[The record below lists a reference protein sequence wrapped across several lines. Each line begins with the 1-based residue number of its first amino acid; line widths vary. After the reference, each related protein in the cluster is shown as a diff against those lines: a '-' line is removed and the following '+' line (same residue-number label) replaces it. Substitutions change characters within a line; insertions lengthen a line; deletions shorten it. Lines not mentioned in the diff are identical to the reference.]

1 MKKVVVDKFLNNR
14 NSMKEYAEKMIA
26 KGVKIFDSNR
36 IDIRGNLTYGMN
48 VEIDINVIFEG
59 DVRLGDGVKI
69 GANCIINNSFIGNN
83 SIIKPFSMVEDS
95 IIGESTFLGPYG
107 RIRPGTK
114 IGNNAQIGN
123 FVEIKNSNIESGCQV
138 NHLSFI
144 GDSDI
149 AKEVI
154 VGAGT
159 ITCNHDGVKINRT
172 TIDQGA
178 YIGSG
183 SNLVAPVKINA
194 NSTIGAGSTI
204 TDDTPK
210 DVLTV
215 ARSRQ
220 VTIKNWKGKKPGKN

>member
-1 MKKVVVDKFLNNR
+1 MKKVIIDKFLVNR
-14 NSMKEYAEKMIA
+14 DSMKVYAEKMIA
-26 KGVKIFDSNR
+26 QGVKIIDPNR
-36 IDIRGNLTYGMN
+36 IDIRGNLTCGKN
-48 VEIDINVIFEG
+48 VVIDINVIFDG
-59 DVRLGDGVKI
+59 DVVLGDGVII
-69 GANCIINNSFIGNN
+69 GANCIINNSSIGNN
-83 SIIKPFSMVEDS
+83 SNIKPFSMVENS
-95 IIGESTFLGPYG
+95 VIGESAFVGPYG
-107 RIRPGTK
+107 RIRPGSK
-114 IGNNAQIGN
+114 IGDKSQIGN
-123 FVEIKNSNIESGCQV
+123 FVEIKNSNIGVGCQI

-144 GDSDI
+144 GDADI

-159 ITCNHDGVKINRT
+159 ITCNHNGVKINRIA
-172 TIDQGA
+172 IDQGA

-210 DVLTV
+210 DALTV

-220 VTIKNWKGKKPGKN
+220 VTIKSWKKKSGKN